1 MILLKHTQ
9 KMRNCILIV
18 LIIFSS
24 HIFGQVSEVKDQ
36 EIIETSLYTKEE
48 GQAMFD
54 QFKNNVDSIGLTP
67 EVKEVYLNI
76 ITSNLIKMGQIN
88 KDRNTT
94 QRDLKQQMKVILE
107 DQRKELKKMLTY
119 EQFKKHQQIYKPV
132 IMSIVHRI
140 DSYQKS

>member
-1 MILLKHTQ
+1 
-9 KMRNCILIV
+9 MRNCILIV

-76 ITSNLIKMGQIN
+76 ITSNLIKMGRIN

-119 EQFKKHQQIYKPV
+119 EQFKRHQQIYKPI

-140 DSYQKS
+140 DTYSKN